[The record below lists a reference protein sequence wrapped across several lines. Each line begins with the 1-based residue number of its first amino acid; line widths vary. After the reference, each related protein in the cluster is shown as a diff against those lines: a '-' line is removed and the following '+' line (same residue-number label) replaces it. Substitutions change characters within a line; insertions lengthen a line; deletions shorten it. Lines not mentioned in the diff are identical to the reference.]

1 MERVPRFLWKTF
13 IGGVFCQFPVTAV
26 LVVGW
31 TYRAMQRAAVRRWHK
46 LSGLEEAGLDFDNF
60 VARGDSTAGMDHY
73 PNWVLDDGGF
83 GGVRRAVR
91 ETPGVLRKP
100 AAVVRALT
108 CGLARNA
115 VIGVQ
120 GLFNTFVLTLLP
132 GLLWTFGWYAG
143 WDNSF
148 HKGYEQYANGII
160 ISWIGIFLFIA
171 VMFYVPMAQARQ
183 AVTGNW
189 RTFYQFRT
197 IWGLIKRRRT
207 QCLLLA
213 GCFSLVSLPL
223 SIAKVAPFLFG
234 QGAAPASYAQALNT
248 LTQFYLVASIAGFL
262 AFVGLRL
269 LVIRVYAGAVVEAVR
284 EKALDVEALGEFERA
299 VLDRLGL
306 LAPEGPKREHLAVKV
321 VKTAVRPAWRFATIV
336 ATAVVWF
343 TFVAQIYVSEF
354 LVYHPIR
361 GFMNQSLIQAP
372 WFRYV
377 PDHLEQAAKEERAAH
392 AQVRED

>member
-1 MERVPRFLWKTF
+1 MARLPQFLWKTF
-13 IGGVFCQFPVTAV
+13 VGGVFCQFPLTAI
-26 LVVGW
+26 LVAGW
-31 TYRAMQRAAVRRWHK
+31 TYRVMQRAAIRRWLK
-46 LSGLEEAGLDFDNF
+46 LSGLEEAGLDFESF
-60 VARGDSTAGMDHY
+60 VARGETTAGMEHS
-73 PNWVLDDGGF
+73 PNWILGDGGF
-83 GGVRRAVR
+83 EGARRAAR

-100 AAVVRALT
+100 GAVIGALT
-108 CGLARNA
+108 RGLGRNA
-115 VIGVQ
+115 LIGVQ

-160 ISWIGIFLFIA
+160 ISWIGVFLFIA

-189 RTFYQFRT
+189 RAFYQFRT
-197 IWGLIKRRRT
+197 IWGLVQRRQT
-207 QCLLLA
+207 KCLLLA

-223 SIAKVAPFLFG
+223 SITKVAPFILG
-234 QGAAPASYAQALNT
+234 QSTGGQSYTGALNT
-248 LTQFYLVASIAGFL
+248 LTQFYFFASIAGFL
-262 AFVGLRL
+262 AYVGLRL
-269 LVIRVYAGAVVEAVR
+269 LVTRVYAGAVVEAVR
-284 EKALDVEALGEFERA
+284 EGALAPEALGEFERA
-299 VLDRLGL
+299 TLGRLGL
-306 LAPEGPKREHLAVKV
+306 LAPEGPKREHLAIKV

-336 ATAVVWF
+336 ATAIVWF

-361 GFMNQSLIQAP
+361 GFMNQSLVQVP

-377 PDHLEQAAKEERAAH
+377 PGHLQQAAKEERAAH
-392 AQVRED
+392 AQAREE